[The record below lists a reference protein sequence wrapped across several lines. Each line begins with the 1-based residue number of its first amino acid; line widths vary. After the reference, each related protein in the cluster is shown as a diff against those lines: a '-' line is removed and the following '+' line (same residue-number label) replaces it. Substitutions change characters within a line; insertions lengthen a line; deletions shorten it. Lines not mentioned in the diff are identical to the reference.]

1 MAWIKVIQPED
12 ATGELKQEYE
22 EAIKRA
28 GYIAQVLRIQ
38 SLNPKSL
45 HLSTEFYK
53 WTMKGPSGLSR
64 AERELLGTV
73 VSQVN
78 HCFY

>member
-1 MAWIKVIQPED
+1 MAWIKVIRPED

-53 WTMKGPSGLSR
+53 WIMKGPSGLSR

>member
-1 MAWIKVIQPED
+1 MAWIKVIQPEE
-12 ATGELKQEYE
+12 ATGPLKQEYE

-28 GYIAQVLRIQ
+28 GSIAQILRVQ

-45 HLSTEFYK
+45 QISTELYK
-53 WTMKGPSGLSR
+53 WIMKGPSGLSR

>member
-1 MAWIKVIQPED
+1 MAWIKVIGPEE
-12 ATGELKQEYE
+12 ATGELKQEYDQALE
-22 EAIKRA
+22 RA

-38 SLNPKSL
+38 SLNPKTL
-45 HLSTEFYK
+45 HLSTEIYK
-53 WTMKGPSGLSR
+53 WIMKGPSGLSR

-73 VSQVN
+73 VSRVN